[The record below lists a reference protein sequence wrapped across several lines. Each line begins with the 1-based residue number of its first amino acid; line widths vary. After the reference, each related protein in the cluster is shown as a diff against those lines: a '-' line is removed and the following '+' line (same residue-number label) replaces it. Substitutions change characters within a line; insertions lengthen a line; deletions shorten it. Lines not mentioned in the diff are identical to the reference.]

1 MPNSL
6 PPDPSNQGTHDLFA
20 DDPFFHPVGV
30 AQPPPRFKLSSIAQ
44 SRQTAAPQEYTAEER
59 LLSKVHP
66 IG

>member
-30 AQPPPRFKLSSIAQ
+30 AQPLKCTPLA
-44 SRQTAAPQEYTAEER
+44 RQNIPELR
-59 LLSKVHP
+59 
-66 IG
+66 